1 MCNDSKTRPC
11 EHMPLLNSAPSTYAR
26 LVQMVLRGIPPSV
39 ALPFLD
45 DLILHT
51 ATVKEHLTALEA
63 VFKAYR
69 RARLRLNPLKCF
81 LLQSEATY
89 LGYKVKYEQRPMKNI
104 MSHKN
109 TIHGKVTKDGLSPT
123 DEYVSVVK
131 SWPMPKTRK
140 ALRGF
145 IGKVNHHV

>member
-1 MCNDSKTRPC
+1 MCNDSKTQPR

-45 DLILHT
+45 DLIIHT
-51 ATVKEHLTALEA
+51 ATVKEHLVALEA

-89 LGYKVKYEQRPMKNI
+89 LGYKVMEN
-104 MSHKN
+104 MS
-109 TIHGKVTKDGLSPT
+109 
-123 DEYVSVVK
+123 K
-131 SWPMPKTRK
+131 S
-140 ALRGF
+140 
-145 IGKVNHHV
+145 